1 MLDEAQDRIGVLKTI
16 KKSASPRG
24 ETPIFFAFRTGRAFH
39 PQEKPPRGA
48 QVDSDC
54 RPVCATQ
61 AETSLATFSD
71 EPHLGH
77 GGMSSRLAGRISS
90 KQNWQVL
97 HWNS

>member
-1 MLDEAQDRIGVLKTI
+1 V
-16 KKSASPRG
+16 
-24 ETPIFFAFRTGRAFH
+24 TPIFFAFRTGRAVH
-39 PQEKPPRGA
+39 PQEKPPRGE
-48 QVDSDC
+48 QVDSVF
-54 RPVCATQ
+54 RPGWDAQ

-71 EPHLGH
+71 EPHLGQ